1 MSGLTG
7 NIKSLLQVQIKPRHD
22 SYTDQ
27 FHRILMVKVCMAASM
42 LLGLTW
48 FKDTINC
55 IVPGNAGIDEGFVN
69 QACWINGKFL
79 SLYFR
84 ELYVIQFFDIH
95 VSFVVKG
102 RVG

>member
-55 IVPGNAGIDEGFVN
+55 IVPSNAGIDEGFVN

-79 SLYFR
+79 RLVFP
-84 ELYVIQFFDIH
+84 LI
-95 VSFVVKG
+95 VKN
-102 RVG
+102 R